1 MLKRLWIYQRE
12 RFPLAAMATLALL
25 LAAAATLFSARLQG
39 APLPAA
45 NALCAAAAS
54 VFLVFIQMRVLD
66 EFKDCE
72 DDARYRPY
80 RPVPRGLVSL
90 AELRGVL
97 IAASAGM
104 IAIALAVDARLL
116 WLLAALWGYLLLM
129 AVEFFAPDWLR
140 ARHFAYLVSHIPF
153 GGLVALYASA
163 FEWLPRGVQP
173 HPALLLLA
181 AAVLSDS
188 TLLEIGRKIRAP
200 LDEETGVATYS
211 RVWGRT
217 RATLA
222 WLASFALLLIFGL
235 LAAHATG
242 DGASFAL
249 LMAPLGLVAALCALR
264 YLRRPENAKAFEP
277 VSGIASLALFTALG
291 PLPVLL
297 SL

>member
-1 MLKRLWIYQRE
+1 MLRRLWIYQRE
-12 RFPLAAMATLALL
+12 RFPLAAMAALALL
-25 LAAAATLFSARLQG
+25 LAAAAMLFSARLRG

-45 NALCAAAAS
+45 GALCAAAAS
-54 VFLVFIQMRVLD
+54 VFLVFIQMRVFD
-66 EFKDCE
+66 EFKDRE

-90 AELRGVL
+90 AELRGVQ

-104 IAIALAVDARLL
+104 IVIALALDARLL

-129 AVEFFAPDWLR
+129 AVEFFAPVWLR

-153 GGLVALYASA
+153 GGLIALYASA
-163 FEWLPRGVQP
+163 FEWLPRGAHP

-181 AAVLSDS
+181 AAVLFDS

-200 LDEETGVATYS
+200 RDEETGVATYS
-211 RVWGRT
+211 HVWGPT

-222 WLASFALLLIFGL
+222 WLAAFALLLVFGL

-242 DGASFAL
+242 DGATFTL
-249 LMAPLGLVAALCALR
+249 LMAPLALVAALCALR

-277 VSGIASLALFTALG
+277 VSGVVSLALFTALG

-297 SL
+297 SV

>member
-12 RFPLAAMATLALL
+12 RFPLVAMAALALL
-25 LAAAATLFSARLQG
+25 LAAAATLFSARLRG

-45 NALCAAAAS
+45 GALCAAAAS
-54 VFLVFIQMRVLD
+54 VFLVFIQMRVFD
-66 EFKDCE
+66 EFKDYE
-72 DDARYRPY
+72 DDTRYRPY

-104 IAIALAVDARLL
+104 IALALAVDARLL
-116 WLLAALWGYLLLM
+116 WMLAALWGYLLLM

-153 GGLVALYASA
+153 GGLIALYASA
-163 FEWLPRGVQP
+163 FEWLPRGAQP

-181 AAVLSDS
+181 AAVLFDS

-200 LDEETGVATYS
+200 RDEETGVATYS
-211 RVWGRT
+211 RVWGRAP
-217 RATLA
+217 ATLA
-222 WLASFALLLIFGL
+222 WLAAFALLLIFGM

-242 DGASFAL
+242 DGTSFAL
-249 LMAPLGLVAALCALR
+249 LMAPLALVAVLCALR
-264 YLRRPENAKAFEP
+264 YLRWPENAKAFEA

-291 PLPVLL
+291 PLPLLL

>member
-1 MLKRLWIYQRE
+1 MLRRLWIYQRE

-25 LAAAATLFSARLQG
+25 LAAAATLFSARLRG

-45 NALCAAAAS
+45 GALCAAAAS
-54 VFLVFIQMRVLD
+54 VFLVFIQMRVFD
-66 EFKDCE
+66 EFKDRE

-90 AELRGVL
+90 AELRGVQ

-153 GGLVALYASA
+153 GGLIALYASA
-163 FEWLPRGVQP
+163 FEWLPRGAHP

-181 AAVLSDS
+181 AAVLFDS

-200 LDEETGVATYS
+200 RDEETGVATYS

-222 WLASFALLLIFGL
+222 WLAAFALLLVCGL

-242 DGASFAL
+242 DGATFAL
-249 LMAPLGLVAALCALR
+249 LMAPLALVGALCALR
-264 YLRRPENAKAFEP
+264 YLRRPESAKAFEP
-277 VSGIASLALFTALG
+277 VSGVASLALLTALG

>member
-1 MLKRLWIYQRE
+1 MLRRLWIYQRE
-12 RFPLAAMATLALL
+12 RFPLAAMAALALL
-25 LAAAATLFSARLQG
+25 LAAAATLFSARLRG

-45 NALCAAAAS
+45 GALCAAAVS
-54 VFLVFIQMRVLD
+54 VFLVFIQMRVFD
-66 EFKDCE
+66 EFKDRE

-90 AELRGVL
+90 AELRGVQ

-104 IAIALAVDARLL
+104 IVIALALDARLL

-129 AVEFFAPDWLR
+129 AVEFFAPVWLR

-153 GGLVALYASA
+153 GGLIALYASA
-163 FEWLPRGVQP
+163 FEWLPRGAHP

-181 AAVLSDS
+181 AAVLFDS

-200 LDEETGVATYS
+200 RDEETGVATYS
-211 RVWGRT
+211 HVWGPT

-222 WLASFALLLIFGL
+222 WLAAFALLLVFGL

-242 DGASFAL
+242 DGATFTL
-249 LMAPLGLVAALCALR
+249 LMAPLALVAALCALR

-277 VSGIASLALFTALG
+277 VSGVVSLALFTALG

-297 SL
+297 SV

>member
-1 MLKRLWIYQRE
+1 MLRRLWIYQRE
-12 RFPLAAMATLALL
+12 RFPLAAMAALALL
-25 LAAAATLFSARLQG
+25 LAAAAMLFSARLRG

-45 NALCAAAAS
+45 GALCAAAAS
-54 VFLVFIQMRVLD
+54 VFLVFIQMRVFD
-66 EFKDCE
+66 EFKDRE

-90 AELRGVL
+90 AELRGVQ

-104 IAIALAVDARLL
+104 IVIALALDARLL

-129 AVEFFAPDWLR
+129 AVEFFAPVWLR

-153 GGLVALYASA
+153 GGLIALYASA
-163 FEWLPRGVQP
+163 FEWLPRGAHP

-181 AAVLSDS
+181 AAVLFDS

-200 LDEETGVATYS
+200 RDEETGVATYS
-211 RVWGRT
+211 HVWGPT

-222 WLASFALLLIFGL
+222 WLAAFALLLVFGL

-242 DGASFAL
+242 DGATFTL
-249 LMAPLGLVAALCALR
+249 LMAPLALVAGLCALR

-277 VSGIASLALFTALG
+277 VSGVVSLALFTALG

-297 SL
+297 SV

>member
-1 MLKRLWIYQRE
+1 MLRRLWIYQRE
-12 RFPLAAMATLALL
+12 RFPLAAMAALALL
-25 LAAAATLFSARLQG
+25 LAAAAMLFSARLRG

-45 NALCAAAAS
+45 GALCAAAAS
-54 VFLVFIQMRVLD
+54 VFLVFIQMRVFD
-66 EFKDCE
+66 EFKDRE

-90 AELRGVL
+90 AELRGVQ

-104 IAIALAVDARLL
+104 IVIALALDARLL

-129 AVEFFAPDWLR
+129 AVEFFAPVWLR

-153 GGLVALYASA
+153 GGLIALYASA
-163 FEWLPRGVQP
+163 FEWLPRGAHP

-181 AAVLSDS
+181 AAVLFDS

-200 LDEETGVATYS
+200 RDEETGVATYS
-211 RVWGRT
+211 HVWGPT

-222 WLASFALLLIFGL
+222 WLAAFALLLVFGL

-242 DGASFAL
+242 DGATFTL
-249 LMAPLGLVAALCALR
+249 LMAPLALVAALCALR

-277 VSGIASLALFTALG
+277 VSGVVSLALFTALG
-291 PLPVLL
+291 PLPVLF
-297 SL
+297 SV